1 MQCLFAFPFAPLPSL
16 DDDPPVT
23 VQLGA
28 VSSVSMMHRAD
39 RSGQCLF
46 AFPFAPH
53 AVPLCFLFCPLPSL
67 DDDPPVTVQLG
78 AVSSV
83 SMMHREDRSGQCL
96 FAFPFA
102 PHAVPLCFPFCPP
115 PILG

>member
-1 MQCLFAFPFAPLPSL
+1 MQCLFAFPFAPFPSLDDDPTVTVQLGAVSSVSMMHRADRSGQCLFAFPIAPLPSL

-39 RSGQCLF
+39 RSG
-46 AFPFAPH
+46 P
-53 AVPLCFLFCPLPSL
+53 
-67 DDDPPVTVQLG
+67 
-78 AVSSV
+78 
-83 SMMHREDRSGQCL
+83 CL

-115 PILG
+115 PILE